1 MQDLLMLVLKVLFM
15 KSLCFMIHL
24 FTHVITIVLIAAFI
38 TYAYNSM
45 IKVMMACHSRNY
57 LCYRLPARDEQKLSL
72 GMLIRLRRI
81 DNFLCSMPHY

>member
-1 MQDLLMLVLKVLFM
+1 M

-24 FTHVITIVLIAAFI
+24 FTHVIYIVWIAAFI

>member
-1 MQDLLMLVLKVLFM
+1 
-15 KSLCFMIHL
+15 MIQL

-38 TYAYNSM
+38 SYAYNSM

-57 LCYRLPARDEQKLSL
+57 LCYRLPARDEQELSL

>member
-15 KSLCFMIHL
+15 KSLCYMIHL
-24 FTHVITIVLIAAFI
+24 FTHVIYIVWIAAFI

-45 IKVMMACHSRNY
+45 IKVMMACHYRNY